1 MFGVPGRARRQ
12 RQRQARS
19 LLVAAALLVGG
30 YAVADPTRDGASA
43 AQHGATEPMGAAL
56 APATQGAVGAPA
68 AAQPATDPHAPTGS
82 DGPDGLTPALARS
95 FARARAAAAADG
107 VRIDLVSGHRS
118 AADQQQLF
126 EAAVGRYGSEDA
138 ARRWVLPPE
147 DSAHVSG
154 EAVDVGP
161 RAGAQWLEEHG
172 ERFGLCRRYANEWWH
187 FERLAGEL
195 GSTCPPL
202 VADAGS

>member
-1 MFGVPGRARRQ
+1 MFGVPRRVRRRRQ
-12 RQRQARS
+12 IRS

-30 YAVADPTRDGASA
+30 YAVADPSRDSA
-43 AQHGATEPMGAAL
+43 R
-56 APATQGAVGAPA
+56 
-68 AAQPATDPHAPTGS
+68 AAQPAPATAPSLDAQALADSAADPHAPTGS
-82 DGPDGLTPALARS
+82 DETDGLTPALARS

-107 VRIDLVSGHRS
+107 VTIELVSGHRS
-118 AADQQQLF
+118 AADQQGLF
-126 EAAVGRYGSEDA
+126 DAAVARYGSADA

-161 RAGAQWLEEHG
+161 RAAARWLEANG

-187 FERLAGEL
+187 FERLAGDL

-202 VADAGS
+202 EPDAGS